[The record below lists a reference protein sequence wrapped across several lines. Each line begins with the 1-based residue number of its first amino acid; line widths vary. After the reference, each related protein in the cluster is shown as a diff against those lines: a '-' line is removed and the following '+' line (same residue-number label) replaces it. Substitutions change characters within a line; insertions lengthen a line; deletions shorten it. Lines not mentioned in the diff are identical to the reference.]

1 MEQSN
6 EILSMGKKIKKQS
19 IEAFFKETFSQTIML
34 LGEEHVHFCG
44 KKMYIVVEKTIII
57 SVEFAGTDIAFNN
70 LVLTAM
76 THNGPIDQNII
87 PFKFIFKE
95 SKAKTGQ
102 EKSVNARMI
111 VNATGEYT
119 TIWSGDVSQGDI
131 TNINQVLMNY
141 IDAFTSIT

>member
-1 MEQSN
+1 MEQSS
-6 EILSMGKKIKKQS
+6 EMSSLGKKVKKQT
-19 IEAFFKETFSQTIML
+19 IETFFRETFYQSIML
-34 LGEEHVHFCG
+34 LGEEHIHFCG
-44 KKMYIVVEKTIII
+44 KKMYVVVGDTIII
-57 SVEFAGTDIAFNN
+57 SVEFIGTDIAFNN

-76 THNGPIDQNII
+76 TKNGPIDQNIV

-119 TIWSGDVSQGDI
+119 TVWSGDVSQGDL
-131 TNINQVLMNY
+131 TNMNQVLMNY
-141 IDAFTSIT
+141 IDAFTSIA